1 MPARFFVLCIIL
13 FSQHRGIAKLVKAPD
28 SDSGIRGFES
38 FFPCHLAELYVAG
51 ESPSWLRHR
60 ILIPAFEGSNPSSPA
75 IFLDI
80 ISPLNRFRFLLLRGN
95 RLFTHYFFKSKKIFS
110 SRNIVFYFS
119 IETFICATMIFVD
132 VFNDKIGRA
141 HV

>member
-1 MPARFFVLCIIL
+1 MRSKAPCFVSALRPARFFVLCIIL

-38 FFPCHLAELYVAG
+38 FFPCHLAESYAAG

-75 IFLDI
+75 ISF
-80 ISPLNRFRFLLLRGN
+80 
-95 RLFTHYFFKSKKIFS
+95 FFKFQLELTS
-110 SRNIVFYFS
+110 
-119 IETFICATMIFVD
+119 
-132 VFNDKIGRA
+132 A
-141 HV
+141 HRRFEISA

>member
-1 MPARFFVLCIIL
+1 LFVSALSPAKVFVLCIIQ

-75 IFLDI
+75 KIHMPMGAYEWPVL
-80 ISPLNRFRFLLLRGN
+80 SKVRFFFSE
-95 RLFTHYFFKSKKIFS
+95 LFYPTLQFPSCFIEGLS
-110 SRNIVFYFS
+110 VS
-119 IETFICATMIFVD
+119 IKAL
-132 VFNDKIGRA
+132 
-141 HV
+141 